1 MGLLAVGFMASS
13 NTTNS
18 SNTASATAGTVPYR
32 GAIIDLSEVSDV
44 QAGTKLKYTAYTAP
58 VMGEVTAKNID
69 FVIIKWQF
77 DNEVIRYSYE
87 QLAQD
92 LKSGRIVINRD

>member
-1 MGLLAVGFMASS
+1 MGLLAVGFIASS
-13 NTTNS
+13 NPAK
-18 SNTASATAGTVPYR
+18 NTAATVPYR

-44 QAGTKLKYTAYTAP
+44 QVGTKLRYTAYTAP
-58 VMGEVTAKNID
+58 VMGEVTAKNLD

-77 DNEVIRYSYE
+77 DDKVISYSYE